1 MSLGSRFQQLSCNLT
16 SFRQEHLNRDAI
28 RKAFREKILPEITL
42 FACAM
47 TALGSMILAFGLY
60 HVHAYSGITEGGVL
74 GLVLLLQYWLDLSP
88 ALSGPVINT
97 ACFVLGWKVLGCRFV
112 IYSALASLAF
122 SLAWA
127 GCELKD
133 PLWPAL
139 ADQPLLAALAGA
151 LFVGVGC
158 GLCIRTGGATGGDD
172 ALAMALTE
180 ITKIRIQ
187 WIYLLTNLSV
197 LALSACYIPLEWLFY
212 SLITVLLSGQ
222 IIGFICEVRLPWQRE
237 RLSTAS

>member
-1 MSLGSRFQQLSCNLT
+1 MSAFPSLRRLNGLYILLHLVYWAMFAAFAGYQTALV
-16 SFRQEHLNRDAI
+16 LNRGFSSADAGVFVAI
-28 RKAFREKILPEITL
+28 RCLAGIFAQPLIGSWADRHRTVPLKRILVV
-42 FACAM
+42 C
-47 TALGSMILAFGLY
+47 
-60 HVHAYSGITEGGVL
+60 
-74 GLVLLLQYWLDLSP
+74 
-88 ALSGPVINT
+88 
-97 ACFVLGWKVLGCRFV
+97 
-112 IYSALASLAF
+112 
-122 SLAWA
+122 
-127 GCELKD
+127 
-133 PLWPAL
+133 
-139 ADQPLLAALAGA
+139 LLAALAGA

-187 WIYLLTNLSV
+187 WIYLLTDISV
-197 LALSACYIPLEWLFY
+197 LALSACYIPLERLFY